1 MCVSV
6 QMEELASPSE
16 EAAVDAMSAPM
27 LVAQALDRELN
38 AGSASAVVGQTGKV
52 NDLTGMVKKKKKA
65 DADANGTNGV
75 GEKRKA
81 EDDAPSAPEKRLKV
95 EADDASVAS

>member
-1 MCVSV
+1 MF
-6 QMEELASPSE
+6 
-16 EAAVDAMSAPM
+16 SAPE

-38 AGSASAVVGQTGKV
+38 GAGSSSAVSGQLGKV

-65 DADANGTNGV
+65 DTVISTSGGTV

-81 EDDAPSAPEKRLKV
+81 DDEASTPTEKRAKV
-95 EADDASVAS
+95 ESEPSSAS